1 MLLKNNNFSVI
12 NVMTVD
18 NIFENCSVGK
28 FIDSIFYE
36 TIDKQKKRKNIDVEN
51 KDTILSKQKRGK
63 R

>member
-1 MLLKNNNFSVI
+1 
-12 NVMTVD
+12 MTVD

-28 FIDSIFYE
+28 FIDSIFNE